1 MDANLYILSE
11 KNKFNHHDSDNY
23 CPTSIKETIKWFP
36 FLTTMKHN
44 KNNLDTNY
52 GLISSLLTVFS
63 MFEIRLSY

>member
-44 KNNLDTNY
+44 KNNIDTKLWANIIIIN
-52 GLISSLLTVFS
+52 GIFHV
-63 MFEIRLSY
+63 